1 MCETCG
7 TTTEKFKW
15 VCGFCGK
22 QICSDCAKPN
32 YIFSHKECPKQQPAL
47 GSPHDSLEGVYR
59 VPIRPGLQGVYTAPD
74 RYCGPPPR

>member
-15 VCGFCGK
+15 VCGSCGK
-22 QICSDCAKPN
+22 EICSDCSKPN

-47 GSPHDSLEGVYR
+47 LSPHDSLGGVYEAEN
-59 VPIRPGLQGVYTAPD
+59 RPGLQGVYNVQD
-74 RYCGPPPR
+74 RYGGSPPI